1 MVLAGPGCVWHGAE
15 GLSGEAGDWSSV
27 DGQMLIKSTI
37 DKLLQLIL
45 AQLSII
51 FTVIKNWI
59 DRVNE
64 EFFKSDN
71 SLSGQ
76 GGVWH
81 GAEGICGDA
90 GESSSDGHA
99 SHPVSV
105 DHSWVLMVTCWS
117 KAARVQM
124 LQLILSAFTSI
135 NCFSNQMVNWK
146 SEEVIKSDI
155 FYPRCTYCTT

>member
-1 MVLAGPGCVWHGAE
+1 MVLAGPGGVWQSDE

-64 EFFKSDN
+64 EYFKSDN

-81 GAEGICGDA
+81 GDEGICG
-90 GESSSDGHA
+90 EWSSDGHA
-99 SHPVSV
+99 VSV
-105 DHSWVLMVTCWS
+105 DHRGT
-117 KAARVQM
+117 ADGDM
-124 LQLILSAFTSI
+124 L
-135 NCFSNQMVNWK
+135 
-146 SEEVIKSDI
+146 IKSCQSSNVAADLERI
-155 FYPRCTYCTT
+155 YQLFQ